1 MIMSELFYTEVYD
14 LLDTAEK
21 SVGFFTVLKLPYLCV
36 FELVA
41 TQENSKPFG
50 LMAVLSSKIV
60 EEGLTLELWLA
71 VIHFFFLFVNLL
83 FYFSADDDDDD
94 DEIIAN
100 SNSSGKSR
108 FEEGPLRKGLTLKF
122 CLTTQN

>member
-1 MIMSELFYTEVYD
+1 MVSSHS
-14 LLDTAEK
+14 LLKVK
-21 SVGFFTVLKLPYLCV
+21 S
-36 FELVA
+36 
-41 TQENSKPFG
+41 
-50 LMAVLSSKIV
+50 
-60 EEGLTLELWLA
+60 
-71 VIHFFFLFVNLL
+71 FFLFVNLL
-83 FYFSADDDDDD
+83 FYFLADDDDDD